1 MSQSIKKSIIQST
14 LGSWFLVFGAW
25 VLGPI
30 VFLIHRAR
38 IWGCAREG
46 SRATFLLLFR
56 PGRPSNFVLKSLLFL
71 IPFLFDFGSIV
82 GAKMTPKIHKN
93 PQKDVFAIAPHFE
106 SIFEPIFNDFSFDF
120 LPPAKVK
127 TRLKPWSIVR
137 FYTFPI
143 FVLSFLLDSILDHLG
158 LHFGVVLAPFF

>member
-1 MSQSIKKSIIQST
+1 MISFVFMLTINSPGLRPQACQIPDITPSTNESMNQST

-38 IWGCAREG
+38 IWGCARGG
-46 SRATFLLLFR
+46 STATFLLLFR

-71 IPFLFDFGSIV
+71 IPFFFDFGSIL

-93 PQKDVFAIAPHFE
+93 P
-106 SIFEPIFNDFSFDF
+106 
-120 LPPAKVK
+120 
-127 TRLKPWSIVR
+127 
-137 FYTFPI
+137 
-143 FVLSFLLDSILDHLG
+143 
-158 LHFGVVLAPFF
+158 